1 MPSMFQSVFFPY
13 RLGMAV
19 VELTL
24 LVDVEP
30 TASLVVLVALDVAG
44 LPPPLITGGIVR
56 QRIVERC
63 IMPLVDFRGRLR
75 LVGCRTVGFL
85 LELPS
90 LLFGGQFFG
99 VGHGLLLRFGLVS
112 LRFAVRSCDLD
123 SGGFA
128 DVGAEAFGERCCVV
142 RVDSRVFGR
151 ARDRYI
157 SEASVD

>member
-1 MPSMFQSVFFPY
+1 MFL
-13 RLGMAV
+13 RNGLGMAV

-75 LVGCRTVGFL
+75 LVGCRMVSFL
-85 LELPS
+85 LELTS
-90 LLFGGQFFG
+90 LLFAG
-99 VGHGLLLRFGLVS
+99 
-112 LRFAVRSCDLD
+112 
-123 SGGFA
+123 
-128 DVGAEAFGERCCVV
+128 
-142 RVDSRVFGR
+142 
-151 ARDRYI
+151 
-157 SEASVD
+157 